1 MMGGRP
7 RGGRIWRLT
16 VGEKSLG
23 WTRVGVALLCFGL
36 TTCGGGGDSGASG
49 GSPTSPTGSTGSTGA
64 APGSGPTCSSIS
76 VLGNAMGSITATI
89 PGPFNGGVTTGG
101 SNYVVAPA
109 IPSLGLPAMDSF
121 TSGAVCGDGSQIII
135 STRAGI
141 NDPATGIFTVG
152 RTGTKQIGHVN
163 GVPTSDPQT
172 RQPLPDSIMLL
183 LMANGVSAGGWQTN
197 INGGSGSI
205 TLNSVSRSGASGSF
219 SVTMIPIGPPAS
231 GNRQV
236 SGTFNV
242 TFQP

>member
-1 MMGGRP
+1 LIVRLQ
-7 RGGRIWRLT
+7 RIARM
-16 VGEKSLG
+16 
-23 WTRVGVALLCFGL
+23 RVGVAIVCFGL
-36 TTCGGGGDSGASG
+36 AACGGGDDSDDSGG
-49 GSPTSPTGSTGSTGA
+49 LTGP

-76 VLGNAMGSITATI
+76 VLGNAMGTINATI
-89 PGPFNGGVTTGG
+89 PGPFNGGVATGG

-121 TSGAVCGDGSQIII
+121 TSGGVCGDGTQIII
-135 STRAGI
+135 STRAGT

-152 RTGTKQIGHVN
+152 RLGTKQIGHIN
-163 GVPTSDPQT
+163 GAPAADPQT
-172 RQPLPDSIMLL
+172 KQPLPDSITLSL
-183 LMANGVSAGGWQTN
+183 VANGVAAGTWMTN
-197 INGGSGSI
+197 INGGSGTI

-219 SVTMIPIGPPAS
+219 SVTMIPGPGSGAS

>member
-1 MMGGRP
+1 MGARRGLSRAGLPAFCLGRLIVELQSA
-7 RGGRIWRLT
+7 R
-16 VGEKSLG
+16 
-23 WTRVGVALLCFGL
+23 TRAVVALLCFGL
-36 TTCGGGGDSGASG
+36 ATCGGGDDSDDSG
-49 GSPTSPTGSTGSTGA
+49 GSGNPTGP

-76 VLGNAMGSITATI
+76 VLGNAMGNINATI

-109 IPSLGLPAMDSF
+109 IPSLGLPAQDSF

-135 STRAGI
+135 TTRAGT
-141 NDPATGIFTVG
+141 NDPSTGIFTVG
-152 RTGTKQIGHVN
+152 RTGTKQIGHIN
-163 GVPTSDPQT
+163 GVPASDPQT
-172 RQPLPDSIMLL
+172 KQPLPDSIMLL
-183 LMANGVSAGGWQTN
+183 LVANGVSAGGWQTN

-205 TLNSVSRSGASGSF
+205 TLNSVSRSGAAGSF